1 MRIKIFTPNEN
12 GKIELTK
19 EELENLLNES
29 YRQGWN
35 DKPYYRDYY
44 YSTSPSITLTGKT
57 ADTAYA
63 YSINNSS
70 TSITNACAEA
80 LEKDM
85 ETFKIALKEYEVKT
99 PWDC

>member
-12 GKIELTK
+12 GNIELTK

-35 DKPYYRDYY
+35 DKLYYRDYY
-44 YSTSPSITLTGKT
+44 YSTYPNIALSNIANT
-57 ADTAYA
+57 ADTARA
-63 YSINNSS
+63 YSINDSS
-70 TSITNACAEA
+70 TSITNACAET

-85 ETFKIALKEYEVKT
+85 ETFKVALKEREVKGR
-99 PWDC
+99 

>member
-1 MRIKIFTPNEN
+1 MKIKIFTPNEN

-19 EELENLLNES
+19 EELESLLNES

-44 YSTSPSITLTGKT
+44 YSTYSNTLTGT
-57 ADTAYA
+57 AADTAYA
-63 YSINNSS
+63 YNISDNSS
-70 TSITNACAEA
+70 SITNACAEA

-85 ETFKIALKEYEVKT
+85 EAFKVALKETEVNIL
-99 PWDC
+99 

>member
-19 EELENLLNES
+19 EELENLLNET

-35 DKPYYRDYY
+35 DKPYYRDYC
-44 YSTSPSITLTGKT
+44 YSTYPNITLTGST

-63 YSINNSS
+63 YNINSS
-70 TSITNACAEA
+70 TSITDLCTEA
-80 LEKDM
+80 LEKDL
-85 ETFKIALKEYEVKT
+85 ETFKVSLKNCEVVT
-99 PWDC
+99 P

>member
-1 MRIKIFTPNEN
+1 MRIKIFTPNKN

-19 EELENLLNES
+19 EELENLLNET

-44 YSTSPSITLTGKT
+44 YSTYPSVTLTGKVS
-57 ADTAYA
+57 DTAYA

-85 ETFKIALKEYEVKT
+85 ETFKIDLKEREVE
-99 PWDC
+99 PLCAY

>member
-1 MRIKIFTPNEN
+1 MRIKIFTPNKN

-44 YSTSPSITLTGKT
+44 YSTYPSVTLTGNT
-57 ADTAYA
+57 AGAA
-63 YSINNSS
+63 YSNNSI

-85 ETFKIALKEYEVKT
+85 ETFKITLKEQEVET
-99 PWDC
+99 L

>member
-44 YSTSPSITLTGKT
+44 YSTYPNITLTGNT
-57 ADTAYA
+57 ADTGHA
-63 YSINNSS
+63 YSIDSSS

-85 ETFKIALKEYEVKT
+85 EAFKIALKEREVET
-99 PWDC
+99 L

>member
-44 YSTSPSITLTGKT
+44 YSSPSITLTGET

-63 YSINNSS
+63 YSINNNS
-70 TSITNACAEA
+70 TSITNACGEV

-85 ETFKIALKEYEVKT
+85 EIFKIALKEQEVGIL
-99 PWDC
+99 